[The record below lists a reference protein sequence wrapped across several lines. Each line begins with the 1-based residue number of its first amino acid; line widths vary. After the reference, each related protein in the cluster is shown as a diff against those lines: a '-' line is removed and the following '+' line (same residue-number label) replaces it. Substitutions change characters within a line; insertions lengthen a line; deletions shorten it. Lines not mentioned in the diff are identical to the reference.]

1 MSRIT
6 ETRRPILA
14 AILLALL
21 MAGFIAYG
29 SLYPFRFHPLPE
41 RMPLAEAVA
50 QAWALRSTSR
60 GDLAANL
67 LLYAPLGLVLA
78 LAFARLRPLPAT
90 VLAVL
95 LCALLSAG
103 LEFAQIF
110 AMHRVASGGD
120 LVLNIVGAG
129 LGAAT
134 GTVLAPR
141 RGAEALAW
149 RPRVAD
155 AFPAALLACWVG
167 YRLYPYVPA
176 LDLGEWRASLKPLL
190 PPFDPDPLR
199 ILRLAILWL
208 VAARMLDAARPR
220 GEAGLLLA
228 VLMLGSLVAAVP
240 LVGRR
245 LTVEEIAAVGLALPA
260 WLVLRR
266 LSWRDRLLFAA
277 LLFVVLLE
285 GLAPYTFLAEPRP
298 FGWIPLRSLMSGHWG
313 NGLQAVL
320 YKSFLYGGLVWLG
333 LRAGLRPLLAGGF
346 AVAVALAVSAAQAW
360 LPGRSAEITDA
371 VIAAGT
377 ILLLQLLRGGRW
389 PGEPRVAG
397 R

>member
-1 MSRIT
+1 VSRIT

-21 MAGFIAYG
+21 MAGFIVYG
-29 SLYPFRFHPLPE
+29 SLYPFRFEPLPA
-41 RMPLAEAVA
+41 RVSLAEALQ
-50 QAWALRSTSR
+50 QAWMIRRASR

-78 LAFARLRPLPAT
+78 LAFARLRPWPAT
-90 VLAVL
+90 LLALL

-110 AMHRVASGGD
+110 ARHRVASGWD
-120 LVLNIVGAG
+120 LVLNSIGGGFGAV
-129 LGAAT
+129 A

-141 RGAEALAW
+141 RAADALAW
-149 RPRVAD
+149 RPQVAE
-155 AFPAALLACWVG
+155 AFPAVLLACWLG

-176 LDLGEWRASLKPLL
+176 LDVGEWRASLKPLL
-190 PPFDPDPLR
+190 PPLDPDPLR
-199 ILRLAILWL
+199 IVRLAILWL
-208 VAARMLDAARPR
+208 VAGRMLDAARPR

-228 VLMLGSLVAAVP
+228 VLMLGTLAAAVP
-240 LVGRR
+240 LIGRR

-266 LSWRDRLLFAA
+266 LSWRDRLLFPA
-277 LLFVVLLE
+277 LLLAVLLE

-298 FGWIPLRSLMSGHWG
+298 FGWIPLRSLMEGQWG

-320 YKSFLYGGLVWLG
+320 YKSFLYGGLLWLG
-333 LRAGLRPLLAGGF
+333 LRAGLWPALAAGF
-346 AVAVALAVSAAQAW
+346 AVAVALAVSTAQTW
-360 LPGRSAEITDA
+360 LPGRSAEVTDA

-377 ILLLQLLRGGRW
+377 ILVLRLLPAGRW
-389 PGEPRVAG
+389 PAEPHAAG